1 MDCSQLGQ
9 QSVDA
14 FLSYP
19 SFFVLP
25 LWLLYNEKR
34 VPCVASLA
42 DGEMKGQCLM
52 NIFLQLVY
60 IF

>member
-1 MDCSQLGQ
+1 MDCSQFGQ

-14 FLSYP
+14 FLSCP

-34 VPCVASLA
+34 VSCVASLA